1 MPIVSDKYRGSKK
14 YMLVFSEL
22 LRAARCRGT
31 LTYQDIAHLIGL
43 PLRGSYMG
51 SEIGHLVGEI
61 SEDEHNNGRPM
72 LSALVVSV
80 KGRPGSGFFELA
92 KLLGE
97 LDDDSDQGKEAFWL
111 KTREALYEEWGQKY
125 EVE

>member
-1 MPIVSDKYRGSKK
+1 MPIVANKYRGSKE

-43 PLRGSYMG
+43 PLSGSYMG

-72 LSALVVSV
+72 LSAIVVSV
-80 KGRPGSGFFELA
+80 RGKPGSGFFELA
-92 KLLGE
+92 KLLGV
-97 LDDDSDQGKEAFWL
+97 LDDESEQGQERFWV
-111 KTREALYEEWGQKY
+111 KTRESLYQEWGQQY
-125 EVE
+125 ELD